1 MKQSELLQLYRDE
14 VKRSKA
20 WRKDAGYDAAWKRY
34 IDLYAGMQ
42 WDRQSMLGAG
52 VDKLVV
58 NLIFST
64 VNTMSPAV
72 SVNNPRFV
80 VNARQPQFA
89 AQATFTEEI
98 LNYLWRTWRY
108 QDEFRAGVLDWI
120 IVGHG
125 WNKVGYKFVKPPED
139 KRGEETASD
148 PANAG
153 AEWGVD
159 DREDVD
165 GNVESEMYVSADRPF
180 LERISPFD
188 MFVDP
193 DARHPKE
200 MCWIAQRVWRP
211 IVDVQVDSRY
221 SPTARRKVSAK
232 SWSRWNANDGDG
244 DGRSG
249 NAKPKDKGPKTY
261 VEVIE
266 FYDIKRGLVSTFSL
280 DSDTQ
285 EQESG
290 FLIKPAKMP
299 YAMGHPFEMLRNYEI
314 PDHFYPIGDVSQ
326 IESPQLELNMTRVQM
341 MSHRKRFS
349 RKWIYKRDAFDKDGV
364 AALESDVDNSMIP
377 VNDVEENL
385 QGVIVPLPAVITPSE
400 FYDQSGMITNDIDRI
415 SGVSDYQRGGSQASI
430 KRTATEAAMIQD
442 SANSKA
448 QDRLA
453 KIEGSLARLGE
464 RVIALMQQYMTGEQV
479 ARIVTMPGKAWI
491 NYDADYIQG
500 EFDYEVAAGST
511 EPMNETFRRQSAL
524 QLVDAMMPFLDGGI
538 VNPNTLAMHVL
549 QKGFG
554 IKDAQSFMMQQV
566 ELDPETGMPIPPPPP
581 MPQAPAPPPG
591 GPVGALPPGA
601 PPAPGGMPPQGPPP
615 MQQQQ
620 MPPQGPPAVAPP
632 QGMPQQIPPEI
643 LQLLQQAGV
652 PPEIIQQIQAT
663 GQIPP
668 ELIQMLQ
675 QMAQGGAPPQQ
686 PPAMPMPMPMG

>member
-1 MKQSELLQLYRDE
+1 
-14 VKRSKA
+14 
-20 WRKDAGYDAAWKRY
+20 
-34 IDLYAGMQ
+34 
-42 WDRQSMLGAG
+42 
-52 VDKLVV
+52 
-58 NLIFST
+58 
-64 VNTMSPAV
+64 
-72 SVNNPRFV
+72 
-80 VNARQPQFA
+80 
-89 AQATFTEEI
+89 
-98 LNYLWRTWRY
+98 
-108 QDEFRAGVLDWI
+108 
-120 IVGHG
+120 
-125 WNKVGYKFVKPPED
+125 
-139 KRGEETASD
+139 
-148 PANAG
+148 
-153 AEWGVD
+153 
-159 DREDVD
+159 
-165 GNVESEMYVSADRPF
+165 
-180 LERISPFD
+180 
-188 MFVDP
+188 
-193 DARHPKE
+193 
-200 MCWIAQRVWRP
+200 
-211 IVDVQVDSRY
+211 
-221 SPTARRKVSAK
+221 
-232 SWSRWNANDGDG
+232 
-244 DGRSG
+244 
-249 NAKPKDKGPKTY
+249 
-261 VEVIE
+261 
-266 FYDIKRGLVSTFSL
+266 VSTFSL